1 MIDRNGKVIEKF
13 ISSQPWDSPQ
23 MLQHVNSLL

>member
-1 MIDRNGKVIEKF
+1 MVIEKF